1 MFNKQKCCTIV
12 DKNSKKAIK
21 NSKKFSKKKVKNFI
35 KEINKNIKRNAKN
48 RNYRAITLSD
58 LTFCFNEEEQKK
70 ISNYYKKLNYSC
82 YWMTAR
88 TFIVEWK
95 A

>member
-1 MFNKQKCCTIV
+1 MFNKQKCCAIV
-12 DKNSKKAIK
+12 DKNSKK
-21 NSKKFSKKKVKNFI
+21 FSKIRVKKFI
-35 KEINKNIKRNAKN
+35 KEVNKNIKRNAKN
-48 RNYRAITLSD
+48 RNYKAITTSHLISH
-58 LTFCFNEEEQKK
+58 FNEKELEK
-70 ISNYYKKLNYSC
+70 ISNYYKKLNYNC

>member
-21 NSKKFSKKKVKNFI
+21 NSKKVSKKKVKNFI
-35 KEINKNIKRNAKN
+35 KEINKNIKRNAKS
-48 RNYRAITLSD
+48 RNYRAITVSD
-58 LTFCFNEEEQKK
+58 LRFYFNKEEQEK
-70 ISNYYKKLNYSC
+70 ISNYYKKLDYNC

-95 A
+95 T

>member
-12 DKNSKKAIK
+12 DKKFKKAIK
-21 NSKKFSKKKVKNFI
+21 NSKKFSKKKVKSFI
-35 KEINKNIKRNAKN
+35 KEVNKNIKRNAKS
-48 RNYRAITLSD
+48 RSYRAITMSD
-58 LTFCFNEEEQKK
+58 LAFCFNEKEQKT